1 MTPRTIP
8 VHDLVRCSICPL
20 QVYLARSDPEE
31 FQEPVNYSIAKQISL
46 HFGDELKPDEIWDEL
61 ETVLSVA
68 GAEEYEQ
75 TLAMIDACQKTVWRP
90 AVDTDVF
97 VSSQKYGISGK
108 VDRLFDDG
116 FAIVR
121 SSKAPSSGIF
131 AADRLRLTAYWLC
144 LYEEHKRSFDC
155 SVEYLGSGTVRNLA
169 SPTPADRRAFL
180 AALHSAESVFQGE
193 VPRPRQGHHCL
204 SCIFHERCDTVLR
217 PKSLFERLNLVR

>member
-75 TLAMIDACQKTVWRP
+75 TLAMIDACQKTV
-90 AVDTDVF
+90 
-97 VSSQKYGISGK
+97 
-108 VDRLFDDG
+108 
-116 FAIVR
+116 
-121 SSKAPSSGIF
+121 
-131 AADRLRLTAYWLC
+131 
-144 LYEEHKRSFDC
+144 
-155 SVEYLGSGTVRNLA
+155 
-169 SPTPADRRAFL
+169 
-180 AALHSAESVFQGE
+180 
-193 VPRPRQGHHCL
+193 
-204 SCIFHERCDTVLR
+204 
-217 PKSLFERLNLVR
+217 